1 MQNSNGQAYLLR
13 SLSRLDKEI
22 GQCNSLAERN
32 VLFAKKAVGLARH
45 AYIDEAK
52 VLIVNLRAINLK
64 YDPRLSA
71 WIMFAEGLIEHSETL
86 NNAKSKDKFIRSFL
100 ISQVANDRELASAS
114 AAWVAHCEFVAGR
127 TKEASEHISKAFEW
141 STSEHNEA
149 RARACMLLADGF
161 NMAGDPISAKSWYQQ
176 ARAHAVKE
184 GDIAMQNTMLFNT
197 AAYHVAQLT
206 LADCESGTSARD
218 LKIVA
223 LEVASASNLNAALG
237 ISSLPSMIPIM
248 RAELH
253 VVERLWSEADRIFD
267 QHIPELKSE
276 GQERL
281 LPKMY
286 AQRAWSRANMGNSV
300 GAADDLE
307 VACAHI
313 DQCSDFDDLAVLH
326 FRLAGV
332 GRLLKDEELERH
344 HQAIASGYLE
354 KFQEQQAEVTALFS
368 PVAALA
374 LEKIKNPA

>member
-1 MQNSNGQAYLLR
+1 MQNSNSQAFLPR
-13 SLSRLDKEI
+13 SLGRLDKEI
-22 GQCNSLAERN
+22 GECKSLAERN

-52 VLIVNLRAINLK
+52 VLIANLRTINSK

-71 WIMFAEGLIEHSETL
+71 WIMFSEGLIEHSETL
-86 NNAKSKDKFIRSFL
+86 NNAKCKDKFIRSFL

-127 TKEASEHISKAFEW
+127 TKEAAEHISKAFEW
-141 STSEHNEA
+141 STLEDNEA

-161 NMAGDPISAKSWYQQ
+161 NMAGDPASAKSWYQQ
-176 ARAHAVKE
+176 ARTHAVKE
-184 GDIAMQNTMLFNT
+184 GDIAMQNAMLFNT

-206 LADCESGTSARD
+206 LGDCIGVVSEHD
-218 LKIVA
+218 LKIAA
-223 LEVASASNLNAALG
+223 LEVTSASNLNAALG
-237 ISSLPSMIPIM
+237 ISCLPSMIPIM

-253 VVERLWSEADRIFD
+253 VVERLWLEAARTFD
-267 QHIPELKSE
+267 QYIPLLKSE

-286 AQRAWSRANMGNSV
+286 AQRAWCRANIGDSV
-300 GAADDLE
+300 RAADDLH
-307 VACAHI
+307 VACSQI
-313 DQCSDFDDLAVLH
+313 GQCPDFDDLAVLH

-332 GRLLKDEELERH
+332 GRLLRDDDLERH

-354 KFQEQQAEVTALFS
+354 KFHEQQAEVTALFS

>member
-1 MQNSNGQAYLLR
+1 MENSNIQAFLPR
-13 SLSRLDKEI
+13 SLSRLNKEI
-22 GQCNSLAERN
+22 GECRSLAERN
-32 VLFAKKAVGLARH
+32 ILFAKKAVGLARH
-45 AYIDEAK
+45 SYIDEAK
-52 VLIVNLRAINLK
+52 VLIADLRSINSK

-71 WIMFAEGLIEHSETL
+71 WIMFSEGLIEHSETL

-127 TKEASEHISKAFEW
+127 TKQAAEHISKAFEW
-141 STSEHNEA
+141 STNEHNEA

-161 NMAGDPISAKSWYQQ
+161 NMAGDPASAKSWYQQ
-176 ARAHAVKE
+176 ARTHAVME
-184 GDIAMQNTMLFNT
+184 GDIAMQNAMLFNT

-206 LADCESGTSARD
+206 LADCKGEVGDRQ
-218 LKIVA
+218 LKMVA

-253 VVERLWSEADRIFD
+253 VVEKLWLEANSIFD
-267 QHIPELKSE
+267 QYIPELKSE

-286 AQRAWSRANMGNSV
+286 AQRAWSRANMGDSTR
-300 GAADDLE
+300 ATDDLH
-307 VACAHI
+307 VACDHI
-313 DQCSDFDDLAVLH
+313 GQCPDFDDLAVLH

-332 GRLLKDEELERH
+332 GRLLNDEDIERH
-344 HQAIASGYLE
+344 HQAVASGYLE

-374 LEKIKNPA
+374 LAKIKNPA